1 MSNALGLHRRIVSL
15 PPDKQ
20 LHVAAY
26 MVATGRLPLLRV
38 VESLLPLIQT
48 NISLVIRAAEQKQKE
63 ESREK

>member
-1 MSNALGLHRRIVSL
+1 MVDSLDLHRRMTSL

-20 LHVAAY
+20 LHVAAD

-48 NISLVIRAAEQKQKE
+48 NVKLEIRAAEQKEKE
-63 ESREK
+63 GRRG

>member
-1 MSNALGLHRRIVSL
+1 MADPMDLHRRITTL

-20 LHVAAY
+20 LHVAAD

-48 NISLVIRAAEQKQKE
+48 NLKLAIRAAEQKEKE
-63 ESREK
+63 GKR